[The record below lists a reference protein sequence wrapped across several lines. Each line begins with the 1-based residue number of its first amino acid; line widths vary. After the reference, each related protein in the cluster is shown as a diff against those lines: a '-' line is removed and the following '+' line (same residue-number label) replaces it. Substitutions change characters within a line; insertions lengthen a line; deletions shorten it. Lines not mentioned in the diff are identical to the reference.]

1 MDTRLLRSFL
11 AVVRTGNITAAA
23 GELTFAQS
31 TVTAHVQALERLA
44 GTRLLDRHPAGAT
57 PTHAGT
63 RLAEH
68 ARQLLDLEDRMFAEV
83 ADRRPAGPVRLYAPE
98 SVCAYRLPSVLR
110 EITRRLPEVRLT
122 LVPAPTRTAVRA
134 LGERQA
140 DLALALEPSI
150 RYSTVDSVDLGRQR
164 ISLVAP
170 PDTPLPRTRAITAAE
185 LTEAGVLLLE
195 RGCGYNDELAEMVA
209 DTPPRYG
216 GVEVVKRC
224 VEAGLGLALL
234 PTVTVAPELE
244 AGRLVELRSPP
255 IARYHLWLLRGREQ
269 WASPA
274 VEAVAELLTTLCT

>member
-11 AVVRTGNITAAA
+11 AVVRTGNITTAA
-23 GELTFAQS
+23 GELAFAQS
-31 TVTAHVQALERLA
+31 TITAHVQALERLTGA
-44 GTRLLDRHPAGAT
+44 RLLDRHAAGVT
-57 PTHAGT
+57 PTHAGG

-68 ARQLLDLEDRMFAEV
+68 ARQLLDLEDRMLAELTE
-83 ADRRPAGPVRLYAPE
+83 RRPAGPVRLYAPE
-98 SVCAYRLPSVLR
+98 SVCAYRLPPVLR
-110 EITRRLPEVRLT
+110 EITRQLPDVRLT
-122 LVPAPTRTAVRA
+122 LVPAATRPAVQA
-134 LGERQA
+134 LGDRQA
-140 DLALALEPSI
+140 DLALALEPGI
-150 RYSTVDSVDLGRQR
+150 RYSTVDTVDLGRQR
-164 ISLVAP
+164 LSLVAP

-209 DTPPRYG
+209 DASPRYG

-244 AGRLVELRSPP
+244 AGRLVELRPPP
-255 IARYHLWLLRGREQ
+255 IERYHLWLLRRRGQ

-274 VEAVAELLTTLCT
+274 VEAVSELLTTLCN